1 MQVLLKRDFIT
12 AEDRFRASANPVE
25 IPDGMVLPRDAE
37 VIDDKAKP
45 ARKGRPRKI
54 IIDE

>member
-25 IPDGMVLPRDAE
+25 IPDGTDLPRDAE
-37 VIDDKAKP
+37 VIDENAKP

-54 IIDE
+54 IDE